1 MRAGIDPLLD
11 HYREETVP
19 LLGLDDDPE
28 YAGLH
33 AHRTV
38 LAQLRAL
45 DRVVPVP
52 DPTRGGP

>member
-1 MRAGIDPLLD
+1 M
-11 HYREETVP
+11 P

-52 DPTRGGP
+52 DPTLGGP